1 MNFSWNNNSHALWLE
16 KENLYM
22 EVVISTN
29 QQLEQELEN
38 FPVSKIANMSG
49 EEFFDFLYDKY
60 FVWKYTAKN
69 RLATTRTHLLKH
81 KENLEELNDIK
92 KSLVS
97 FDAKDIKKGLEITT
111 KIKGLGTAGA
121 SGLLSLLYPA
131 YYGTVDQ
138 FVVLRLQESDEF
150 ENDQYL
156 HKMRPQ
162 NLTIQDGVY
171 LISILQKKAEELNRE
186 NNTTYWTPRK
196 IDKVL
201 WALNR

>member
-1 MNFSWNNNSHALWLE
+1 MTNMNFSWNNNSHTLWLE

-22 EVVISTN
+22 DVVISTN

-49 EEFFDFLYDKY
+49 EEFFNFLYDKY

-81 KENLEELNDIK
+81 KENIEELNDIK
-92 KSLVS
+92 KLLVS

-121 SGLLSLLYPA
+121 SGLLSLLYPS

-138 FVVLRLQESDEF
+138 FIVLRLQESDEF
-150 ENDQYL
+150 KNDQYL
-156 HKMRPQ
+156 HKISPQ

-186 NNTTYWTPRK
+186 NDSLLDFT
-196 IDKVL
+196 I
-201 WALNR
+201 